1 MTDRLY
7 YTDPYLAEFDATVAT
22 SGDLAGRPFATLDRT
37 AFYPSSGGQ
46 PFDTGTLGEATVV
59 EVIER
64 EDDGAILHVI
74 DRRLDPG
81 ASVRGRIDW
90 ARRFDHMQQHT
101 GQHMLSA
108 AFDHLFKART
118 VGFHLGSL
126 ASTIDL
132 DRELPPPSLSAAEDD
147 ANRVVWEDRAVA
159 VRFATAE
166 EAAAMPLRKEP
177 QRSGSLRLIDVEGY
191 DLSACGG
198 THVARTGAVGLIA
211 ISSWE
216 RFRGGLRVEFLC
228 GGRALG
234 SHRRLRET
242 IAGSVRALSV
252 LPEELPA
259 AIERSQA
266 DNKQLRK
273 AIKDL
278 GERLA
283 VHEAGALAARG
294 ARVGEV
300 TLVAEAL
307 EGWDASGLKALAT
320 AVIERPGY
328 VAALVTAAS
337 PALAVIARAGD
348 TRVDAAAVLKALVER
363 FGGKGGG
370 RADLAQG
377 GGLAGSP
384 ADLLAAV
391 RELVGR
397 QP

>member
-1 MTDRLY
+1 VADRLY
-7 YTDPYLAEFDATVAT
+7 YTDPYLTEFDARVLTA
-22 SGDLAGRPFATLDRT
+22 GELAGRPFATLDRT

-46 PFDTGTLGEATVV
+46 PFDTGTLADSAVV
-59 EVIER
+59 EVLER
-64 EDDGAILHVI
+64 EDDEAILHVT
-74 DRRLDPG
+74 DRRLEPG
-81 ASVRGRIDW
+81 AVVRGRIDW
-90 ARRFDHMQQHT
+90 ARRFDHMQQHS

-118 VGFHLGSL
+118 VSFHLGSL

-132 DRELPPPSLSAAEDD
+132 DRELPPTSIAAAEDD
-147 ANRVVWEDRAVA
+147 ANRVVWMDRPVV
-159 VRFATAE
+159 VRFVTPE

-177 QRSGSLRLIDVEGY
+177 QRSGPLRLIEIEGY

-198 THVARTGAVGLIA
+198 THVARTGAVGVIA
-211 ISSWE
+211 VTSWE
-216 RFRGGLRVEFLC
+216 RFRGGSRIEFLC
-228 GGRALG
+228 GGRALA

-242 IAGSVRALSV
+242 VAGSVRALSV

-266 DNKQLRK
+266 ENKQLRK
-273 AIKDL
+273 TIKDL
-278 GERLA
+278 SEQLA
-283 VHEAGALAARG
+283 VHEAGALTARG
-294 ARVGEV
+294 TRVGDV

-307 EGWDASGLKALAT
+307 DGWDASGLKALAT
-320 AVIERPGY
+320 AVAERPGHV
-328 VAALVTAAS
+328 VALFTAAS

-348 TRVDAAAVLKALVER
+348 TQVDAAAVLKALVGR

-377 GGLAGSP
+377 GGLAGSS

-397 QP
+397 H